1 MSRLGSGT
9 LIPGCFFLPPNM
21 VGHPTGACP
30 YGDPK
35 SGGNIAKAKQLV
47 QQSGMAGTP
56 VTVWSETRSPR
67 QQWMTYYT
75 QFLNQ
80 IGFKATQKVIADAT
94 YFTTIGNLKLNPQT
108 GFADWNQDFPN
119 PIDFYLLLQGSAIQ
133 PTNNQNFGQVKD
145 PHIDSTSNKLGA
157 TPTSQLNSIA
167 EPVAGARPVR
177 RPEGIRRRL
186 RLPDLPRIHLKSDRL
201 EQGHLPWPVR
211 VGLQQFDDEVG
222 TDSRVWA
229 GTATLSQPDPLLMAT
244 TSAPGTEFSSGL
256 EAPLDVDGEQLP
268 EGLGPWRLAW
278 RRLRRNKV
286 ALFFGALFLVILAL
300 CLLAPVYSHDVAHI
314 GLADQNIDKPILIAG
329 KKTYVV
335 DPTGIP
341 IGPTWHSKYF
351 LGADSTGRDVAVRL
365 LYGGR
370 NSLEVGAIATVI
382 TMILALILGI
392 VGGYFRGLADSAI
405 GVFLDSIWAYP
416 AVLLGIAL
424 GATLAVSGI
433 HIWFISIN
441 GNALYVPAFVVGIV
455 YIPYVAKPVRGQVLT
470 LRERE
475 FVDAARQQGLSH
487 TRIMFTE
494 IMPNLAS
501 TIVVFVPLILAN
513 AILLEAALSF
523 LGAGIKPPNP
533 SWGTMI
539 SDGVATIPAA
549 FHNVLVPGIML
560 VLTVMSINIFG
571 DGLRDAL
578 DPRSKVRIAH

>member
-1 MSRLGSGT
+1 MTSPTSGSPIRTSTSRLT
-9 LIPGCFFLPPNM
+9 
-21 VGHPTGACP
+21 
-30 YGDPK
+30 
-35 SGGNIAKAKQLV
+35 
-47 QQSGMAGTP
+47 
-56 VTVWSETRSPR
+56 
-67 QQWMTYYT
+67 
-75 QFLNQ
+75 
-80 IGFKATQKVIADAT
+80 
-94 YFTTIGNLKLNPQT
+94 
-108 GFADWNQDFPN
+108 
-119 PIDFYLLLQGSAIQ
+119 
-133 PTNNQNFGQVKD
+133 
-145 PHIDSTSNKLGA
+145 
-157 TPTSQLNSIA
+157 
-167 EPVAGARPVR
+167 
-177 RPEGIRRRL
+177 
-186 RLPDLPRIHLKSDRL
+186 
-201 EQGHLPWPVR
+201 
-211 VGLQQFDDEVG
+211 
-222 TDSRVWA
+222 
-229 GTATLSQPDPLLMAT
+229 
-244 TSAPGTEFSSGL
+244 
-256 EAPLDVDGEQLP
+256 
-268 EGLGPWRLAW
+268 
-278 RRLRRNKV
+278 
-286 ALFFGALFLVILAL
+286 
-300 CLLAPVYSHDVAHI
+300 
-314 GLADQNIDKPILIAG
+314 IAG

-382 TMILALILGI
+382 TMVLALILGI

-433 HIWFISIN
+433 HIWFISID

>member
-1 MSRLGSGT
+1 
-9 LIPGCFFLPPNM
+9 
-21 VGHPTGACP
+21 
-30 YGDPK
+30 
-35 SGGNIAKAKQLV
+35 
-47 QQSGMAGTP
+47 
-56 VTVWSETRSPR
+56 
-67 QQWMTYYT
+67 
-75 QFLNQ
+75 
-80 IGFKATQKVIADAT
+80 
-94 YFTTIGNLKLNPQT
+94 
-108 GFADWNQDFPN
+108 
-119 PIDFYLLLQGSAIQ
+119 
-133 PTNNQNFGQVKD
+133 
-145 PHIDSTSNKLGA
+145 
-157 TPTSQLNSIA
+157 
-167 EPVAGARPVR
+167 
-177 RPEGIRRRL
+177 
-186 RLPDLPRIHLKSDRL
+186 
-201 EQGHLPWPVR
+201 
-211 VGLQQFDDEVG
+211 
-222 TDSRVWA
+222 
-229 GTATLSQPDPLLMAT
+229 MAT
-244 TSAPGTEFSSGL
+244 TSAPGTEFSSDL
-256 EAPLDVDGEQLP
+256 ESAFEADGEQLP

-278 RRLRRNKV
+278 RRLRRNKT
-286 ALFFGALFLVILAL
+286 ALFFGGVFLIILML
-300 CLLAPVYSHDVAHI
+300 CLLAPVYSNDIAHLGI
-314 GLADQNIDKPILIAG
+314 ADQNIDKPIEIGG

-351 LGADSTGRDVAVRL
+351 LGADSNGRDVAVRL

-370 NSLEVGAIATVI
+370 NSLEVGAIATII
-382 TMILALILGI
+382 TMVCALILGI
-392 VGGYFRGLADSAI
+392 VGGYFRGIADSAI

-433 HIWFISIN
+433 DVGLFKIE
-441 GNALYVPAFVVGIV
+441 GNTLFVPAVVVGIV

-487 TRIMFTE
+487 LRIMFTE

-539 SDGVATIPAA
+539 SDGVSTIPAA